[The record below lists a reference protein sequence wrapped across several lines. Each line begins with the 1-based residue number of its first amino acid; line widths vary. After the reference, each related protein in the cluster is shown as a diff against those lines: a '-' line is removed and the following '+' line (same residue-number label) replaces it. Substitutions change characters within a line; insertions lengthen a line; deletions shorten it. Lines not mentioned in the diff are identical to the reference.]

1 MSQAECPWC
10 ELSVAP
16 EDNYCARCGGAL
28 PQPEPSPPISATAI
42 ANPPPAPEPGTLL
55 PAVRADLAPFVPV
68 LRSAASVLATAA
80 LADWAARHAV
90 PALADKVA
98 DTARELIQPKRRPAT
113 RTILVEE
120 HITIRQRISVQ
131 S

>member
-1 MSQAECPWC
+1 MSQAKCPWC
-10 ELSVAP
+10 ELSVAA

-28 PQPEPSPPISATAI
+28 PEPSPPLSATAI
-42 ANPPPAPEPGTLL
+42 VNPPPAPAPGTLL
-55 PAVRADLAPFVPV
+55 PAVRADLVPFVPV
-68 LRSAASVLATAA
+68 LRSAVSVLATAA

-113 RTILVEE
+113 QTILVEE